1 MMIIKN
7 VIRKLKSPQ
16 SAQIR
21 ANIDLNEFIE
31 SMFKGSIC
39 SNGLRGLRGLRSL
52 RGLRGL
58 RSLRGSRSLRGLRSI
73 KVL

>member
-52 RGLRGL
+52 RG
-58 RSLRGSRSLRGLRSI
+58 SRSLRGLRSI